1 MTARFDAVGI
11 VVSDMATTVA
21 FYGLLGLDFD
31 ENPEGA
37 GHKEAKLPGG
47 TRLMLDTE
55 EVIASFDENFV
66 PPTGSGRIGLAFVC
80 DRPSDVDRLHDE
92 VASAGHTSSRAP
104 FNAFWGQRYA
114 TVLDPDGNAIDLFAP
129 LTEAPQ

>member
-31 ENPEGA
+31 EDPEAA
-37 GHKEAKLPGG
+37 GHMEAKLPGG

-55 EVIASFDENFV
+55 EVIASFD
-66 PPTGSGRIGLAFVC
+66 
-80 DRPSDVDRLHDE
+80 
-92 VASAGHTSSRAP
+92 
-104 FNAFWGQRYA
+104 
-114 TVLDPDGNAIDLFAP
+114 PDGNAIDLFAP
-129 LTEAPQ
+129 ITEAPQ

>member
-11 VVSDMATTVA
+11 VVSDMVTTLA

-31 ENPEGA
+31 EDPEAA
-37 GHKEAKLPGG
+37 GHMEAKLPGG

-55 EVIASFDENFV
+55 DVIASFDQNFV

-92 VASAGHTSSRAP
+92 VVSAGHTSSRAP
-104 FNAFWGQRYA
+104 FDAFWGQRYA

-129 LTEAPQ
+129 LTEEP